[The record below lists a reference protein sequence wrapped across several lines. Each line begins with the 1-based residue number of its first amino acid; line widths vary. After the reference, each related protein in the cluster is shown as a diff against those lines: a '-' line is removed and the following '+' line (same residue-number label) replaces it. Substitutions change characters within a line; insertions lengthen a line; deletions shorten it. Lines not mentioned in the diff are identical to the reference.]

1 MTNNPKPLEFF
12 GRRMGGQGRALI
24 CVPLVGRTAHALQA
38 ELAAILPKAPDLL
51 EWRIDFFD
59 AIADQ
64 RQVLE
69 TAAQLRR
76 QAGSVPIILTRRSV
90 QEGGEPIALDED
102 SVAELYAALCASG
115 LVDFVDYELGQ
126 PLHHRRRV
134 RAVSQ
139 AHGVALIA
147 SYHNFHATPATAEM
161 LDTLARA
168 EREGA
173 DVAKLAVMPHTP
185 ADVLQ
190 LLEASL
196 LASAAL
202 RIPLITM
209 SMGTLG
215 AISRVCGWRYGSSVT
230 FGAGQRVSAPGQIP
244 IEALRA
250 AMAALEDRE
259 A

>member
-1 MTNNPKPLEFF
+1 MTSNPKPLEFG
-12 GRRMGGQGRALI
+12 GRRRGGQDRALI
-24 CVPLVGRTAHALQA
+24 CTPLVGRSAATVLA
-38 ELAAILPKAPDLL
+38 ELAAILPKAPDLI
-51 EWRIDFFD
+51 EWRIDYFD

-64 RQVLE
+64 RQVLD
-69 TAAQLRR
+69 TAALLRE
-76 QAGSVPIILTRRSV
+76 QAGSVPIIFTRRSV

-102 SVAELYAALCASG
+102 GVVDLYAALCASG
-115 LVDFVDYELGQ
+115 YVDFVDYELGQ
-126 PLHHRRRV
+126 AQHHRRRV

-147 SYHNFHATPATAEM
+147 SHHDFDRTPTPAEM
-161 LDTLARA
+161 LDILVRA

-173 DVAKLAVMPHTP
+173 DVAKLAVMPRAP
-185 ADVLQ
+185 ADVLH
-190 LLEASL
+190 LLEATL
-196 LASAAL
+196 LANTAL

-209 SMGTLG
+209 SMGSLG

-230 FGAGQRVSAPGQIP
+230 FGVGQRVSAPGQIS

-250 AMAALEDRE
+250 AMAALEGG